1 MCPHLGFFIILD
13 VLMKEI
19 KLTQGKVALVDDED
33 YESLN
38 KHKWYAKIG
47 KETFYAV
54 RAIYG
59 TGKQK
64 NISMH
69 RVIMGITD
77 PKIPC
82 DHRDNDGLNN
92 QRNNLRVCS
101 NNQNQ
106 ANARKR
112 KNTTS
117 KYKGVSIH
125 TRVIKDKTYNSWQA
139 RIIFNGKS
147 YCLGYY
153 KAEEQA
159 ATAYNKKAIE
169 FFGEFAKINEL

>member
-1 MCPHLGFFIILD
+1 MFLHFGFFITLD

-92 QRNNLRVCS
+92 QRSNLRVCT
-101 NNQNQ
+101 NPENQ

-125 TRVIKDKTYNSWQA
+125 PLGWQA
-139 RIIFNGKS
+139 RIRFNHKK
-147 YCLGYY
+147 YFLGYY
-153 KAEEQA
+153 KTQDEA
-159 ATAYNKKAIE
+159 AMAYNKKAVE
-169 FFGEFAKINEL
+169 LSKEFAKINEL